1 MFFGHEDKIKIFKKL
16 VYDGNLSHAY
26 LFYGYPQIGKFYF
39 SKLLAFFLE
48 TGEFEITDKFLID
61 TRIFSPN
68 ENKVIGIEIVR
79 ELKRFL
85 FQKPFKSPRRLAI
98 INDANKLSK
107 EAESSMLKIV
117 EEPPP
122 AAMIIFIVHDPRV
135 LFSPLLSRLISV
147 YFSSFSEDEIREI
160 AVRNYKLSASKAED
174 ITKKSFGRI
183 GRAINLIEG
192 IEELSTEDDLK
203 KEIEE
208 RIVNLYIKDVRRNSR
223 ILAWFLNREADL
235 QRFNLNVNLQRKAV
249 DASANSK

>member
-1 MFFGHEDKIKIFKKL
+1 MFFGHKDKIKIFKKL

-48 TGEFEITDKFLID
+48 FGEFKFFDKPLID
-61 TRIFSPN
+61 TKFFSSDG
-68 ENKVIGIEIVR
+68 NKVIGVETVR

-85 FQKPFKSPRRLAI
+85 FQKPLRSPRRLAI

-122 AAMIIFIVHDPRV
+122 AAMIIFIVNDQRV
-135 LFSPLLSRLISV
+135 LFAPLLSRLTSV
-147 YFSSFSEDEIREI
+147 YFPSFSEEEIREI
-160 AVRNYKLSASKAED
+160 AVKNYKLSAGKAAD
-174 ITKKSFGRI
+174 IAKKSFGRI

-192 IEELSTEDDLK
+192 IGELSTEDDLK

-208 RIVNLYIKDVRRNSR
+208 KIVNLYIKDVRRNSR
-223 ILAWFLNREADL
+223 TLAWFLNREADL
-235 QRFNLNVNLQRKAV
+235 QRFNLNASLQRKAIDV
-249 DASANSK
+249 SVKSI